1 MRFSV
6 LCLLMGALLG
16 VGCDGPS
23 FPGSPNGPG
32 DEQPPLPGD
41 GSGPRGCAGQS
52 MGATPA
58 TLEGLGSR
66 GPYGFATRDLVFVDN
81 SRPTLPNRSFPG
93 APQRTLPTRIY
104 YPVCPPD
111 TSASPPSGER
121 IPVAGGGPFPLLAYA
136 HGLTSLGDTARHVTE
151 HLATHGYII
160 VAPLFPLSVGT
171 APGGPT
177 FEDTA
182 NQPADLAF
190 VMRQV
195 AQLTGANADLGG
207 AVDTRR
213 RALLGFSLGGMTVL
227 IGTYHPVLAL
237 DGIQSSVVQAP
248 AITCILGPAFFAR
261 PLPTLIISGTA
272 DELIPISAPER
283 IFSLAPA
290 PVILV
295 ELLGGTHSGFMNRE
309 VPFVQNTDTME
320 CQALLDSGATGDQ
333 DALHS
338 RFAEELRR
346 GAGPGVLVPGGCTP
360 LCSQRFT
367 QTMGATRQLRL
378 VRAATLAHF
387 EATLRNRWDAMWF
400 LSEQLGEEPDADV
413 FVKK

>member
-1 MRFSV
+1 MAS
-6 LCLLMGALLG
+6 
-16 VGCDGPS
+16 
-23 FPGSPNGPG
+23 
-32 DEQPPLPGD
+32 
-41 GSGPRGCAGQS
+41 
-52 MGATPA
+52 TPA
-58 TLEGLGSR
+58 SLQGFGSR
-66 GPYGFATRDLVFVDN
+66 GPYGFATRNIVFVDS
-81 SRPTLPNRSFPG
+81 SRPTAPNRTFPG

-111 TSASPPSGER
+111 TNASPPPDDR
-121 IPVAGGGPFPLLAYA
+121 IPVASGGPFPLLAYA

-160 VAPLFPLSVGT
+160 VAPLFPLT
-171 APGGPT
+171 NRNAPGGPT
-177 FEDTA
+177 FEDAA
-182 NQPADLAF
+182 NQPEDLAF

-213 RALLGFSLGGMTVL
+213 RALLGFSLGGMTTL
-227 IGTYHPVLAL
+227 IAAYHPILAL
-237 DGIQSSVVQAP
+237 DGIQAAVAQAP

-272 DELIPISAPER
+272 DELVPISGPER
-283 IFSLAPA
+283 VFSLAPP

-309 VPFVQNTDTME
+309 APFLENTDTPE
-320 CQALLDSGATGDQ
+320 CQALLDSGATGGP
-333 DALHS
+333 DAPNS
-338 RFAEELRR
+338 RFADDLRR
-346 GAGPGVLVPGGCTP
+346 GAGPGVIEPAGCTP

-367 QTMGATRQLRL
+367 QTMGATRQLLL

-387 EATLRNRWDAMWF
+387 EATLRNRWDAKWF
-400 LSEQLGEEPDADV
+400 LSEQLEEEPDVDV